1 MLGYV
6 KDQHMN
12 DSVRTKLQA
21 SASGQNMR
29 KRQLPKRRKSKK
41 QDLAQSAKKQQP
53 EIKEVTRET
62 SSIEEHAN
70 VLFKPNEG
78 PQTEFLAASEREV
91 LYGGSAGGGK
101 SYAMLADPLRYM
113 GHPQFSG
120 LLLRHTT
127 EELRELIFK
136 SQELYPKIWPGIK
149 WSERKMQWT
158 APSGA
163 RLWMSYLDRDEDVLR
178 YQGLAFSWIGFDELT
193 QWATPYAWNYMR
205 SRLRSTAPDL
215 PIFMRATTNPGGRG
229 HGWVKKMFIDP
240 APYNRAFD
248 ATDIETGEAL
258 KYPAGHSKAGKPL
271 FKRRFIPARLSDNP
285 YLADAGD
292 YEAMLLSLPEQ
303 QRRQLL
309 QGDWDIKEG
318 AAFTEFDRNVHVVEP
333 FHIPSNWVKF
343 RACDYG
349 YGSYSGVLWFAVAPD
364 EQLIVY
370 RELYV
375 SKVLATDLADMI
387 LEVEAE
393 DGNIKY
399 GVLDSSLWH
408 KRGDTGPSLAEQM
421 INRGCRWR
429 PSDRSRGSRVA
440 GKNEIHRRL
449 QTDDFTEEPRLVFFS
464 SCTNVIS
471 QLPSIP
477 LDKKNPEDVDTK
489 SEDHLYDA
497 LRYGIMSRPRFS
509 IFDYDPTGRPST
521 GMRVADSTFGYQYG
535 NYLVFNVDSMFGQSH
550 LH

>member
-1 MLGYV
+1 V
-6 KDQHMN
+6 QKPKVEIQDVSHET
-12 DSVRTKLQA
+12 DSV
-21 SASGQNMR
+21 
-29 KRQLPKRRKSKK
+29 
-41 QDLAQSAKKQQP
+41 
-53 EIKEVTRET
+53 
-62 SSIEEHAN
+62 EEHAN
-70 VLFKPNEG
+70 ILFKPNEG

-205 SRLRSTAPDL
+205 SRLRSTATDL

-229 HGWVKKMFIDP
+229 HHWVKKMFIDP
-240 APYNRAFD
+240 SPYNRSFD
-248 ATDIETGEAL
+248 ATDIDTTEVL
-258 KYPAGHSKAGKPL
+258 RYPAGHSKAGKPL

-285 YLADAGD
+285 YLANAGD

-318 AAFTEFDRNVHVVEP
+318 AAFTEFDRHVHVIEP
-333 FHIPSNWVKF
+333 FNIPNNWVKF

-349 YGSYSGVLWFAVAPD
+349 YGSYSGVLWFAVAPN
-364 EQLIVY
+364 EQIVIY

-387 LEVEAE
+387 LDLEAE

-421 INRGCRWR
+421 INKGCRWR

-449 QTDDFTEEPRLVFFS
+449 QIDEFTEEPRLVFFDT
-464 SCTNVIS
+464 CTNVIS

-509 IFDYDPTGRPST
+509 IFDYDPMGRPGS
-521 GMRVADSTFGYQYG
+521 GMRVADATFGY
-535 NYLVFNVDSMFGQSH
+535 
-550 LH
+550 

>member
-1 MLGYV
+1 VQKPILE
-6 KDQHMN
+6 
-12 DSVRTKLQA
+12 
-21 SASGQNMR
+21 
-29 KRQLPKRRKSKK
+29 SKV
-41 QDLAQSAKKQQP
+41 QEVENIT
-53 EIKEVTRET
+53 EIP
-62 SSIEEHAN
+62 IEQKHN
-70 VLFKPNEG
+70 VIFKPNEG
-78 PQTEFLAASEREV
+78 PQTEFLAAGEREV

-113 GHPQFSG
+113 SHPSFSG

-136 SQELYPKIWPGIK
+136 SQEIYPKIYPGIK
-149 WSERKMQWT
+149 WSERKMQWV

-163 RLWMSYLDRDEDVLR
+163 RLWMSYLDRDDDVLR

-205 SRLRSTAPDL
+205 SRLRSVAKDL

-229 HGWVKKMFIDP
+229 HHWVKKMFIDP
-240 APYNRAFD
+240 APYGKAFD
-248 ATDIETGEAL
+248 ATDIETTEVL
-258 KYPAGHSKAGKPL
+258 KYPAGHAKAGKPL

-285 YLADAGD
+285 YLAEQGD

-309 QGDWDIKEG
+309 DGDWDIKEG
-318 AAFTEFDRNVHVVEP
+318 AAFTEFDRSIHVVEP
-333 FHIPSNWVKF
+333 FSIPTNWVKF

-349 YGSYSGVLWFAVAPD
+349 YGSKSGVLWFAVSPS

-387 LEVEAE
+387 MELEEH
-393 DGNIKY
+393 DGGMRY

-421 INRGCRWR
+421 IQKGCRWR
-429 PSDRSRGSRVA
+429 PSDRSKGSRVA

-449 QTDDFTEEPRLVFFS
+449 QVDEFTEEPRLVFFNT
-464 SCTNVIS
+464 CTNVTA

-477 LDKKNPEDVDTK
+477 LDKKNPEDIDTL

-509 IFDYDPTGRPST
+509 LFDYDPRGVPTHSMP
-521 GMRVADSTFGYQYG
+521 MADATFGY
-535 NYLVFNVDSMFGQSH
+535 
-550 LH
+550 

>member
-1 MLGYV
+1 MKKKEQAQEPQV
-6 KDQHMN
+6 KI
-12 DSVRTKLQA
+12 
-21 SASGQNMR
+21 
-29 KRQLPKRRKSKK
+29 
-41 QDLAQSAKKQQP
+41 
-53 EIKEVTRET
+53 EEVSHET
-62 SSIEEHAN
+62 ESIEEHAN
-70 VLFKPNEG
+70 VLFKPNVG
-78 PQTEFLAASEREV
+78 PQTDFLAASEREV

-113 GHPQFSG
+113 GHPSFSG

-136 SQELYPKIWPGIK
+136 SQELYPKIWKGIK

-229 HGWVKKMFIDP
+229 HAWVKKMFIDP
-240 APYNRAFD
+240 AAYGKAFD
-248 ATDIETGEAL
+248 ATNIETGEVL
-258 KYPAGHSKAGKPL
+258 RYPSGHSKAGKAL
-271 FKRRFIPARLSDNP
+271 FKRKFIPARLSDNP
-285 YLADAGD
+285 FLSKSGD

-309 QGDWDIKEG
+309 EGDWDIKEG
-318 AAFTEFDRNVHVVEP
+318 AAFTEFNRDIHVVEP
-333 FHIPSNWVKF
+333 FNIPSNWVKF

-349 YGSYSGVLWFAVAPD
+349 YGSYTGVIWFAVSPS
-364 EQLIVY
+364 EQLVVY

-375 SKVLATDLADMI
+375 SKVLATDLADMV
-387 LEVEAE
+387 LEMEVG
-393 DGNIKY
+393 DGNIRY

-421 INRGCRWR
+421 ISKGCRWR
-429 PSDRSRGSRVA
+429 PSDRSKGSRVA

-449 QTDDFTEEPRLVFFS
+449 QVDEFTEEPRLVFFNT
-464 SCTNVIS
+464 CTNVIS

-509 IFDYDPTGRPST
+509 IFDYDPTMSKGNNMPI
-521 GMRVADSTFGYQYG
+521 ADSTFGY
-535 NYLVFNVDSMFGQSH
+535 
-550 LH
+550 

>member
-1 MLGYV
+1 MSE
-6 KDQHMN
+6 D
-12 DSVRTKLQA
+12 VRTKLQA
-21 SASGQNMR
+21 SANGQNMR
-29 KRQLPKRRKSKK
+29 KRQSPKRKSSKK
-41 QDLAQSAKKQQP
+41 KEQAQKP
-53 EIKEVTRET
+53 EVSIKPIEYET
-62 SSIEEHAN
+62 QSIEEHQN
-70 VLFKPNEG
+70 VLFKPNAG
-78 PQTEFLAASEREV
+78 PQTDFLAASEREV
-91 LYGGSAGGGK
+91 LFGGSAGGGK
-101 SYAMLADPLRYM
+101 SYAMLSDPLRYM
-113 GHPQFSG
+113 GHPAFSG

-127 EELRELIFK
+127 EELRELVFK

-163 RLWMSYLDRDEDVLR
+163 RLWMSYLDRDDDVLR

-215 PIFMRATTNPGGRG
+215 PIYMRATTNPGGRG

-240 APYNRAFD
+240 SPYNRAYD
-248 ATDIETGEAL
+248 ATDSETGEVL
-258 KYPAGHSKAGKPL
+258 RYPSGHSKAGKSL

-285 YLADAGD
+285 YLAESGD
-292 YEAMLLSLPEQ
+292 YEAMLLSMPEQ

-309 QGDWDIKEG
+309 DGDWDIKEG
-318 AAFTEFDRNVHVVEP
+318 AAFTEFDRNIHVVEP
-333 FHIPSNWVKF
+333 FDIPNNWVKF

-349 YGSYSGVLWFAVAPD
+349 YGSKSGVVWMAVAPN

-387 LEVEAE
+387 LDLEAG
-393 DGNIKY
+393 DGTIKY

-408 KRGDTGPSLAEQM
+408 KRSDTGPSLAEQM
-421 INRGCRWR
+421 VSRGCRWR
-429 PSDRSRGSRVA
+429 PSDRSKGSRVA

-449 QTDDFTEEPRLVFFS
+449 QVDEFTEEPRLVFFS
-464 SCTNVIS
+464 NCTNMVA

-477 LDKKNPEDVDTK
+477 LDKKNPEDIDTH

-509 IFDYDPTGRPST
+509 IFDYDPRGAPSM
-521 GMRVADSTFGYQYG
+521 GMRVADSTFGY
-535 NYLVFNVDSMFGQSH
+535 
-550 LH
+550 

>member
-1 MLGYV
+1 MS
-6 KDQHMN
+6 
-12 DSVRTKLQA
+12 DSVRTKLKA
-21 SASGQNMR
+21 SSSGQSMR
-29 KRQLPKRRKSKK
+29 KRQSPKRRYSKK
-41 QDLAQSAKKQQP
+41 KEQAQPKQT
-53 EIKEVTRET
+53 V
-62 SSIEEHAN
+62 SIEEVAATEYDTSVAEHAN
-70 VLFKPNEG
+70 ILFKPNDG
-78 PQTEFLAASEREV
+78 PQTDFLAASEREV

-101 SYAMLADPLRYM
+101 SYAMLSDPLRYM
-113 GHPQFSG
+113 GHPAFSG

-127 EELRELIFK
+127 EELRELVFK

-163 RLWMSYLDRDEDVLR
+163 RLWMSYLDRDDDVLR

-240 APYNRAFD
+240 AVYNRAFD
-248 ATDIETGEAL
+248 ATDIETGEVL
-258 KYPAGHSKAGKPL
+258 RYPAGHAKAGKAL

-285 YLADAGD
+285 YLAESGD
-292 YEAMLLSLPEQ
+292 YEAMLLSMPEQ

-309 QGDWDIKEG
+309 DGDWDIKEG
-318 AAFTEFDRNVHVVEP
+318 AAFTEFDRSVHVIEP
-333 FHIPSNWVKF
+333 FDIPNNWVKF

-349 YGSYSGVLWFAVAPD
+349 YGSKSGVIWFAVAPD

-387 LEVEAE
+387 LDAEFE

-421 INRGCRWR
+421 ISRGCRWR

-449 QTDDFTEEPRLVFFS
+449 QIDEFTEEPRLVFFD

-477 LDKKNPEDVDTK
+477 LDKKNPEDIDTH

-509 IFDYDPTGRPST
+509 IFDFDPGQSPRNSMP
-521 GMRVADSTFGYQYG
+521 VADNTFGY
-535 NYLVFNVDSMFGQSH
+535 
-550 LH
+550 